1 MAKKVKSGT
10 ILAIVGFIVLL
21 GLVAFLLVPQVI
33 TNGGGVNIE
42 SCPDATGILTVNA
55 INALEKGTAVSGP
68 TITAGVNGQTLST
81 TVTSGTTTFP
91 VGSEVTV
98 LVSKADYLDEKF
110 TFTMPCGGKTL
121 EAPLYYATSDNPSVR
136 IKNDDGD
143 YLTDAIAGGAV
154 NQTDLSAGET
164 VNFDVEFQGT
174 ALENSGD
181 LVYIVEFP
189 ANSGVNISQVNMAGA
204 NKLNSVP
211 SIHSSLNAGSKIV
224 AFEIP
229 ALVGSEKKV
238 YTLSVSLEASKDLAG
253 GVYTDWYAKQYFIDD
268 DGSIQYGIQDASG
281 DAKSENTGD
290 FDFLIESE

>member
-21 GLVAFLLVPQVI
+21 SLVAFLLVPQVI
-33 TNGGGVNIE
+33 TNGGGLKIE

-68 TITAGVNGQTLST
+68 TITAGVKGQTLST

-143 YLTDAIAGGAV
+143 YLTDDIAGGAV

-268 DGSIQYGIQDASG
+268 DGTVQYGIQDASG
-281 DAKSENTGD
+281 DAKYENTGD
-290 FDFLIESE
+290 FDFLIA